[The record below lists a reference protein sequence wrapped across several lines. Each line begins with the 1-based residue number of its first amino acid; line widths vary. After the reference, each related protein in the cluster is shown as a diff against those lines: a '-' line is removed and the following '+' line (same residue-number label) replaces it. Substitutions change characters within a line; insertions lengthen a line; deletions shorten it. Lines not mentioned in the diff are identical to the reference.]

1 MIKLSIIVPS
11 ISPDKWLG
19 MYNGVKNSCKNH
31 EFELIF
37 VGPSY
42 TNDLDGLY
50 NIKYVKDLGCPSRCL
65 QIGSLLA
72 EGEYIAWA
80 ADDYLVEEK
89 AFDLTFEYLEGQN
102 VQDDG
107 INLLYTEGVDFSG
120 NQDRDPSYW
129 IAHTHADL
137 RHPGVMRHWT
147 INPVFMYRTETWYK
161 FGGLDCSFEHVNMNA
176 HDLAF
181 SIQAKG
187 GRIIKSPVRVYRAN
201 WKPWNDT
208 DKHPIQLAWEENDR
222 PRFYELYQN
231 INQALERRVDLNN
244 WKNSAA
250 VWPRR
255 NQK

>member
-80 ADDYLVEEK
+80 ADD
-89 AFDLTFEYLEGQN
+89 
-102 VQDDG
+102 
-107 INLLYTEGVDFSG
+107 
-120 NQDRDPSYW
+120 
-129 IAHTHADL
+129 
-137 RHPGVMRHWT
+137 
-147 INPVFMYRTETWYK
+147 
-161 FGGLDCSFEHVNMNA
+161 
-176 HDLAF
+176 
-181 SIQAKG
+181 
-187 GRIIKSPVRVYRAN
+187 
-201 WKPWNDT
+201 
-208 DKHPIQLAWEENDR
+208 
-222 PRFYELYQN
+222 
-231 INQALERRVDLNN
+231 
-244 WKNSAA
+244 
-250 VWPRR
+250 
-255 NQK
+255 